1 MIIEVGHE
9 KGGVGKSTLA
19 INLAAYFAQN
29 KKNKVVLVD
38 TDESGSSSRWGEL
51 RTHNKLEQTFTIV
64 GKAVDPTAHILKLSE
79 VFNVVIVDVGAGDYA
94 RLAEMSRIVDLW
106 IAPTGVGQKE
116 GDSNI
121 NLIEAFQRANSRHKN
136 GKIPLVFAFNK
147 TPSSANSL
155 EAQYAAEALSEA
167 APEVTVLKS
176 RICDRKIWRDADR
189 EGRSIFEMQP
199 KARFKAEAEF
209 SAMVDEALRAY
220 SAFNKKVA

>member
-29 KKNKVVLVD
+29 PKNKVVLVD

-51 RTHNKLEQTFTIV
+51 RTANGLDQTFAIV

-79 VFNVVIVDVGAGDYA
+79 VYNVVIVDVGAGDYA

-116 GDSNI
+116 GDSNV
-121 NLIEAFQRANSRHKN
+121 NLIEAFERANHRHKN
-136 GKIPLVFAFNK
+136 QKIPLVFAFNK
-147 TPSSANSL
+147 TPSSSQST
-155 EAQYAAEALSEA
+155 EAQLAAQALQEF
-167 APEVTVLKS
+167 APEVTILDSK
-176 RICDRKIWRDADR
+176 ICDRKVWRDADR
-189 EGRSIFEMQP
+189 DGRSIFEMQP
-199 KARFKAEAEF
+199 KARAKAEAEF
-209 SAMVDEALRAY
+209 TTMVSQAMQAY
-220 SAFNKKVA
+220 AAFNKRG